1 MMSNSVVRSGSAGLA
16 AGLLA
21 TYVMDGA
28 AEALYGLTSDEDKA
42 KERAAQSE
50 SALSLAAE
58 RILVAIGR
66 DAPDEALV
74 GQVGNALHWA
84 FGTSSGALYG
94 LLDATIPKFHRTLGA
109 PLIVALIA
117 FDEFGLAALGLA
129 QTPERYPAATHVR
142 SIFGHLVYG
151 AVLAV
156 GYRGL
161 IHLAD

>member
-1 MMSNSVVRSGSAGLA
+1 
-16 AGLLA
+16 LLA

-28 AEALYGLTSDEDKA
+28 AEALYAVTSDEVKA
-42 KERAAQSE
+42 KERAAQPK

-58 RILVAIGR
+58 RILVAMGR
-66 DAPDEALV
+66 DTSDEALV
-74 GQVGNALHWA
+74 GRVGTALHWA

-94 LLDATIPKFHRTLGA
+94 LLDATVPKFHRSLGA
-109 PLIVALIA
+109 PLIAALIA

-129 QTPERYPAATHVR
+129 QTPEHYPAETHVR
-142 SIFGHLVYG
+142 SVLAHLVYG

>member
-1 MMSNSVVRSGSAGLA
+1 
-16 AGLLA
+16 LLA

-28 AEALYGLTSDEDKA
+28 AEALYALTSDEDKA
-42 KERAAQSE
+42 KEQSAQPK

-58 RILVAIGR
+58 RILVAVGS
-66 DAPDEALV
+66 DASDEALV
-74 GQVGNALHWA
+74 GRVGNALHWA

-94 LLDATIPKFHRTLGA
+94 LLDATVPRFHRSLGA
-109 PLIVALIA
+109 PLTVALIA

-129 QTPERYPAATHVR
+129 QTPEHYPAATHVR
-142 SIFGHLVYG
+142 SVLAHLVYG